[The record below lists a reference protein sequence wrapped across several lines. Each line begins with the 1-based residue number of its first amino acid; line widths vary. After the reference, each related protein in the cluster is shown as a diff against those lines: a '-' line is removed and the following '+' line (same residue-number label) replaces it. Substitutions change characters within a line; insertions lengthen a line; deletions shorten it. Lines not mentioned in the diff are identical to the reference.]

1 MSVFHYL
8 SSHNLRSKKALAL
21 AWDFAPMSMN
31 TQVQA
36 ELNRRG
42 TSEKVDDNLK
52 VIETQKTLE
61 GTK

>member
-31 TQVQA
+31 TQV
-36 ELNRRG
+36 
-42 TSEKVDDNLK
+42 
-52 VIETQKTLE
+52 I
-61 GTK
+61 

>member
-1 MSVFHYL
+1 
-8 SSHNLRSKKALAL
+8 
-21 AWDFAPMSMN
+21 MSMN

-42 TSEKVDDNLK
+42 TSEKVDDNLE

-61 GTK
+61 DTQTNEE